1 MIKFDNVTYTYP
13 ESASPALR
21 EISLQIGDGEFV
33 LLVGGSGAG
42 KSTLL
47 RAMNGLV
54 PHFYGGVWH
63 GQVLL
68 DGVDTLIRQPHEL
81 AGRIGFVFQDPE
93 AQSVAEDVEN
103 ELAFGME
110 NLGLDALLMRRRV
123 EEVLHQLDLDQLRQR
138 RVSTLSGGERQ
149 RLAIG
154 AALTMQPR
162 TLLLDEPTSQL
173 DPQSA
178 EELLTL
184 LQKLNADLG
193 ITIVISE
200 HRLERVVQYADRIIY
215 MAGGAIAADGPPR
228 TALAAIPFA
237 PPVVALGKTLG
248 WSPLPLSVREA
259 RRFVGSPPQPSPK
272 NGEGVTAPSPK
283 NGEGVTAPSPKKGE
297 GVTAPSPKKGEGVLL
312 ELRNL
317 SFAYAGAEVLRK
329 VNLAVRG
336 GEVLAVMGRNGAGKT
351 TLLKLIIGLLKPG
364 SGEVRLDG
372 ENIVGRPV
380 SELAKR
386 IGYVPQNARAT
397 LFADTVAAEL
407 RFTLRGHS
415 LPAEAQ
421 RIGATLTALGIAAYA
436 DCYPRDLSI
445 GEQQR
450 VGIAAMLVV
459 NPDVALLDEPTR
471 GLDYAS
477 KAALVAYLDTLR
489 RQGRAIILVT
499 HDVELVAE
507 VADRVA
513 LLANGEVA
521 VSGPT
526 RTVLGDSLI
535 FSTQVGKLYGN
546 GLLTVAD
553 VLGNYEL

>member
-1 MIKFDNVTYTYP
+1 MIKFDDVTYTYP

-21 EISLQIGDGEFV
+21 DINVQIGDGEFV

-42 KSTLL
+42 KSTIL
-47 RAMNGLV
+47 RAMNGLA
-54 PHFYGGVWH
+54 PHFYGGVWSGH
-63 GQVLL
+63 VLL
-68 DGVDTLIRQPHEL
+68 DGVDTLTRPPHEL

-93 AQSVAEDVEN
+93 AQAVAEDVEN

-110 NLGLDALLMRRRV
+110 NLGLDPLLMRRRV
-123 EEVLHQLDLDQLRQR
+123 EETLHQLDLDQLRKR

-149 RLAIG
+149 RLAIA

-215 MAGGAIAADGPPR
+215 MADGAIAADGPPR
-228 TALAAIPFA
+228 AALSATPFA
-237 PPVVALGKTLG
+237 PPVVALGKALG

-259 RRFVGSPPQPSPK
+259 RHFVAAGPLPASPGGGGVAATPSPGGK
-272 NGEGVTAPSPK
+272 GAAATPSPISVGGWGEGA
-283 NGEGVTAPSPKKGE
+283 
-297 GVTAPSPKKGEGVLL
+297 LL

-317 SFAYAGAEVLRK
+317 SFSYAGAEVLRK
-329 VNLAVRG
+329 VNLTVRG

-364 SGEVRLDG
+364 GGEVRLDG
-372 ENIVGRPV
+372 QNIVGKPI

-397 LFADTVAAEL
+397 LFADTVADEL
-407 RFTLRGHS
+407 RFTLRGHQ
-415 LPAEAQ
+415 LPADAQ
-421 RIGATLTALGIAAYA
+421 RIDDTLAALGIAAHA
-436 DCYPRDLSI
+436 ARYPRDLSI

-450 VGIAAMLVV
+450 VGIAAMLVA
-459 NPDVALLDEPTR
+459 NPDVVLLDEPTR
-471 GLDYAS
+471 GLDYDS
-477 KAALVAYLDTLR
+477 KAALVAYLDTLKW
-489 RQGRAIILVT
+489 QSRAIILVT

-526 RTVLGDSLI
+526 RVVLGDSLI

-553 VLGNYEL
+553 ILAKL

>member
-21 EISLQIGDGEFV
+21 DINVQIGGGEFV

-54 PHFYGGVWH
+54 PHFYGGVWQGH
-63 GQVLL
+63 VLL
-68 DGVDTLIRQPHEL
+68 DGIDTLTRQPHEL

-93 AQSVAEDVEN
+93 AQAVAEDVEN

-110 NLGLDALLMRRRV
+110 NLGLDPLLMRRRV
-123 EEVLHQLDLDQLRQR
+123 EEVLHQLDLDHLRQR

-149 RLAIG
+149 RLAIA

-215 MAGGAIAADGPPR
+215 MADGAITTDGLPR
-228 TALAAIPFA
+228 AALAAIPFT
-237 PPVVALGKTLG
+237 PPVVALGKALG

-259 RRFVGSPPQPSPK
+259 RRFV
-272 NGEGVTAPSPK
+272 APSPQPTSISGDGVNATPPK
-283 NGEGVTAPSPKKGE
+283 FGER
-297 GVTAPSPKKGEGVLL
+297 VLL

-317 SFAYAGAEVLRK
+317 SFSYASAEVLRK
-329 VNLAVRG
+329 INLEVCG

-372 ENIVGRPV
+372 QNIVGRPI

-397 LFADTVAAEL
+397 LFADTVADEL
-407 RFTLRGHS
+407 RFTLRGHH
-415 LPAEAQ
+415 LAADER
-421 RIGATLTALGIAAYA
+421 RIGDTLVALGIAQHATR
-436 DCYPRDLSI
+436 YPRDLSI

-450 VGIAAMLVV
+450 VGIAAMLVA
-459 NPDVALLDEPTR
+459 NPDVVLLDEPTR

-477 KAALVAYLDTLR
+477 KAALVAYLDTLK

-507 VADRVA
+507 VADRVV
-513 LLANGEVA
+513 LLANDEVA

-526 RTVLGDSLI
+526 RAVLGDSLI

-553 VLGNYEL
+553 VLSEGRR